1 MELYTLKTEE
11 GVTSQGMQASLEI
24 GKGITIHSSLELLS
38 KSPMSWLT
46 DSSQAFAFPDKFQN
60 LLVKFLVR
68 PYCGFVQKYID
79 SMNSHFGKN

>member
-1 MELYTLKTEE
+1 MGEPNVIRRIFIRGRSRLREIQGQKQRSEMELYTLKTEE

-46 DSSQAFAFPDKFQN
+46 DSS
-60 LLVKFLVR
+60 
-68 PYCGFVQKYID
+68 
-79 SMNSHFGKN
+79 